1 MIRITDL
8 LNERADK
15 TALVRMLWAVT
26 ENATRIG
33 LPVRKICPIWKYSS
47 QVVLVVM
54 NSPANAGDT
63 GSIPVRENP
72 LEENVATHSNILAW
86 RIPWTRGGTWWT
98 IVHRV
103 AKSWAQ
109 LKRLSM
115 HTELAIQA
123 LNYLICDLGSIQL
136 SMFSSWESTS
146 CQITYLLSSIWILI
160 K

>member
-1 MIRITDL
+1 MICITDL

-26 ENATRIG
+26 ANAIRIG
-33 LPVRKICPIWKYSS
+33 LTVRKICSIWKYSS

-63 GSIPVRENP
+63 GSIPGRENL
-72 LEENVATHSNILAW
+72 LEEEVATHSNILAW
-86 RIPWTRGGTWWT
+86 RIPRARGGAWWA

-103 AKSWAQ
+103 VKSWTQ

-115 HTELAIQA
+115 HAELAIQP
-123 LNYLICDLGSIQL
+123 LNT
-136 SMFSSWESTS
+136 SSVT
-146 CQITYLLSSIWILI
+146 
-160 K
+160 